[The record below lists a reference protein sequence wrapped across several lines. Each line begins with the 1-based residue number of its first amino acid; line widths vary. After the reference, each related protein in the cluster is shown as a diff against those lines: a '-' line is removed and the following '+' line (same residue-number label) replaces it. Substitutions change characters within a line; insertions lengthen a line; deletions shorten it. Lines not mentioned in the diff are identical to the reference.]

1 MSTKTYAADQVQVIM
16 GTRRL
21 KGLAEGTFVEIVRDE
36 DTFTKQ
42 VGADGEVSRS
52 KTANKSATATITLLQ
67 TSEDNAYL
75 QGLHNTDE
83 NSGAGIV
90 PFKVIDKSGTTVAI
104 ATESWVQ
111 KPADISLGRDSGERA
126 WTIALAKVDFSGGGN

>member
-1 MSTKTYAADQVQVIM
+1 MNTKTYAAADVQVIF

-21 KGLAEGTFVEIVRDE
+21 RGLAEDSFVEIDRDE
-36 DTFTKQ
+36 NTFTKS
-42 VGADGEVSRS
+42 VGSDGEVSRS
-52 KTANKSATATITLLQ
+52 RTANKSATATITLQQ

-83 NSGAGIV
+83 NTGGGIQ

-104 ATESWVQ
+104 ATEAWVE
-111 KPADISLGRDSGERA
+111 KPAPIGFARDSGTRA
-126 WTIALAKVDFSGGGN
+126 WVIALAKVDYSGGGN

>member
-1 MSTKTYAADQVQVIM
+1 MVRSYAAADVQVIY

-21 KGLAEGTFVEIVRDE
+21 TGVAE
-36 DTFTKQ
+36 DTFIEIDRDENTFTKS

-52 KTANKSATATITLLQ
+52 RTSNKSATATVTLQQ

-83 NSGAGIV
+83 NTGAGIQ
-90 PFKVIDKSGTTVAI
+90 PFKMVDKSGTLIVL
-104 ATESWVQ
+104 ATEAWIE
-111 KPADISLGRDSGERA
+111 KPAPISFGRDSGTRA
-126 WTIALAKVDFSGGGN
+126 WVFALAKVDYTGGGN